1 MYDVIIDKGHVD
13 CESGAVNGQYKECD
27 MTNIIGDKVI
37 NILKSTYKLNVG
49 CTTGRLSNRVKFENK
64 NGCKCFVSIHINAGG
79 GTGFENWIYSFG
91 GEAEK
96 LASSIENYYKVLPLK
111 NRGIKSNSF
120 YVLKN
125 TKAPACLVECGF
137 IDTSSDLQYLLNN
150 YDNVANAIA
159 QGIANYVNASVSAPA
174 TTERVEKI
182 TLPKDVSKIE
192 IYFQ

>member
-37 NILKSTYKLNVG
+37 NILKNTYKLNVG
-49 CTTGRLSNRVKFENK
+49 CTTGTLSARTSYENK

-79 GTGFENWIYSFG
+79 GTGFENWIYSKG

-96 LASSIENYYKVLPLK
+96 LASSIEKYYQVLPLK
-111 NRGIKSNSF
+111 NRGIKTNSF

-125 TKAPACLVECGF
+125 TKAPAVLVECGF

-159 QGIANYVNASVSAPA
+159 QGIANYVGKSPA

-182 TLPKDVSKIE
+182 TLSKDVSKLE
-192 IYFQ
+192 IYFK